1 MCLLMHLVGF
11 HYSLRSVYI
20 LSILLFLYSALRA
33 HVRYK
38 RLINTLY
45 ITLHTQYQEVGISV
59 L

>member
-1 MCLLMHLVGF
+1 MCLLTHLVGF

-20 LSILLFLYSALRA
+20 LSTLLFLYGALRA

-45 ITLHTQYQEVGISV
+45 ITLHTQYQEVGISI

>member
-11 HYSLRSVYI
+11 HYFLGSVYI
-20 LSILLFLYSALRA
+20 LSTLLFLYGALRA